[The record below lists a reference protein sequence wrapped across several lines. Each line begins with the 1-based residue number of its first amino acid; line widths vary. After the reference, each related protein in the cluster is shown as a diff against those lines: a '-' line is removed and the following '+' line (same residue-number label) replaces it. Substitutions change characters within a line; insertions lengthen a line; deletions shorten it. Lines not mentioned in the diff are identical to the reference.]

1 MKKVSKSNRYRLP
14 VNFLFLSALI
24 VAADQLTK
32 HWAFEALFLPN
43 TSFKVSSFLNLV
55 PVWNRGVSF
64 GILSQ
69 SGDMMPMI
77 ITIITALITI
87 CLIIWLIKAQ
97 KLITKVSLSFIIGG
111 AIGNIIDRVEYG
123 AVIDF
128 LDFHAFGLH
137 WPAFNIAD
145 ASIITGLCLLVW
157 TILLA
162 ERDDSD
168 EQLI

>member
-111 AIGNIIDRVEYG
+111 AIGNIIDRIEYG

-128 LDFHAFGLH
+128 LDFHAFGFH

-145 ASIITGLCLLVW
+145 SAITVGVGIFFYENFVLRRHE
-157 TILLA
+157 T
-162 ERDDSD
+162 
-168 EQLI
+168 